1 MKFSNTYL
9 LIPKDKFYKATW
21 LSLYNKQQEANI
33 DFSDIENCHY
43 IVDSNLAS
51 YNPYILVLTQNT
63 SNYSNTADSLK
74 FSPFFEA
81 DEHTALPKA
90 NSMISA
96 SSLYAININY
106 NIDDGLSKYI
116 NENKD
121 VAILTTDKPLGQYTS
136 DNIMRQYRS
145 ILSTLKLSTPN
156 PEISKQPKTED
167 EIRNDILSNMLA
179 KPINVWID
187 KNIKAVNIEEK
198 INEGVEK
205 YLNEIK
211 KPVMIKKYKL
221 GSKKLDGLYHK
232 QFKDVLELIQ
242 IKEPLFIYG
251 NAGSGKTKICIDVA
265 NALELEYRTI
275 SVNEQSTKTDFL
287 GYFDA
292 HSNLIRTPFRDMY
305 ENGGVFILDEIDAGN
320 PNVLTVLNSAL
331 SNGIM
336 AFPDGMVQKHKDF
349 ICICT
354 ANTTGDTANIKY
366 VGRNILDSATLDRF
380 IRLEINYDRE
390 LENAIISKTTQKL
403 RDKLLKI
410 ISELEIESE
419 EHIVSSRTVF
429 QIDKLLSIKTD
440 KKLAVKLA
448 TNFGDHIINKL

>member
-1 MKFSNTYL
+1 MYTYL
-9 LIPKDKFYKATW
+9 LIPKDKFYQGTW
-21 LSLYNKQQEANI
+21 HSIFKRQEEISA
-33 DFSDIENCHY
+33 DFRSRAHY
-43 IVDSNLAS
+43 IVDKINM
-51 YNPYILVLTQNT
+51 YNPYSLIMVYDSSNFLETQKDFKYT
-63 SNYSNTADSLK
+63 E
-74 FSPFFEA
+74 FFEA
-81 DEHTALPKA
+81 NQYPALPKC
-90 NSMISA
+90 NYKLSA
-96 SSLYAININY
+96 GALYAIRLNY
-106 NIDDGLSKYI
+106 EIDDAFKRYI
-116 NENKD
+116 NETEGVTIIN
-121 VAILTTDKPLGQYTS
+121 VDKPLGEYKCEDIMDTYKHIL
-136 DNIMRQYRS
+136 DNNTTMP
-145 ILSTLKLSTPN
+145 KDN
-156 PEISKQPKTED
+156 PQISNQAKSED
-167 EIRNDILSNMLA
+167 EIRNDILANMLA

-198 INEGVEK
+198 INEAIEN

-211 KPVMIKKYKL
+211 KPVVIKKYKL
-221 GSKKLDGLYHK
+221 GSKKLEGIYHK

-265 NALELEYRTI
+265 NALGLDYRTI

-354 ANTTGDTANIKY
+354 ANTTGDSANIRY
-366 VGRNILDSATLDRF
+366 IGRNILDSATLDRF

-403 RDKLLKI
+403 RDKLLKV

-429 QIDKLLSIKTD
+429 QIDKLLAIGTD
-440 KKLAVKLA
+440 TKLAVKLA
-448 TNFGDHIINKL
+448 TNFGEHIINKL